1 MKKVDTPMLKHLKI
15 AIGSDHGG
23 FELKN
28 QLLGYL
34 QGQGYDVQD
43 CGTHSKDAVDYPR
56 IAYTVARLVASGAAE
71 RGVIIDGAGI
81 GSAMAANKIKGVRA
95 AACYSVALAKNACEH
110 NDANV
115 LTLGAGQT
123 NLEAAKQIVETFLA
137 GECVEE
143 RHRKRVA
150 LINELERG
158 PIELAPHQATLLAT
172 VGEQRVSASG
182 TDLEKIAK
190 RVQELLGAQGNPS
203 ISPALPAKPSLN
215 IPQLID
221 HTVLRPET
229 TRADIEQ
236 LCREARQYKFYSV
249 CVNPT
254 WVSFARE
261 LLAGS
266 PVRVCC
272 VVGFPLGAQPPE
284 TKAMEARA
292 AIRQGAKE
300 IDMVINVGALKSS
313 DDELVLRDIRGV
325 VEACR
330 DGSAKCKVILE
341 TSLLTNEEKAR
352 ACELAVKA
360 HADFVKTSTGFS
372 TGGATVEDV
381 SLMAR
386 IVRDKGLGVKA
397 SGGVRSLADLMRMV
411 AAGAT
416 RIGTSSGIKILK
428 EASGEAF
435 SGEAPKY

>member
-1 MKKVDTPMLKHLKI
+1 MGNSVTI
-15 AIGSDHGG
+15 ALGSDHGG

-28 QLLGYL
+28 LLLAFLKEIGL
-34 QGQGYDVQD
+34 AVQD

-56 IAYTVARLVASGAAE
+56 IAYTVARLVASGECAK
-71 RGVIIDGAGI
+71 GIMIDGAGI
-81 GSAMAANKIKGVRA
+81 GSAMAINKVNGARA
-95 AACYSVALAKNACEH
+95 AACYSVALAKNAREH

-123 NLEAAKQIVETFLA
+123 NAETAKQIVETFLTVQ
-137 GECVEE
+137 CTEE
-143 RHRKRVA
+143 RHQRRVG
-150 LINELERG
+150 LINAIEQG
-158 PIELAPHQATLLAT
+158 PIEVGAHQATLLGST
-172 VGEQRVSASG
+172 GDKRVSTPTP
-182 TDLEKIAK
+182 TDQERIAK
-190 RVQELLGAQGNPS
+190 RVQELLAAQGNPA
-203 ISPALPAKPSLN
+203 IKPAAPAPKLN

-221 HTVLRPET
+221 HTILRPDVT
-229 TRADIEQ
+229 KTDIEQ
-236 LCREARQYKFYSV
+236 LCREARQYKFFSV

-254 WVSFARE
+254 WVSLARQ
-261 LLAGS
+261 LLEGS
-266 PVRVCC
+266 GVKVCC

-284 TKAMEARA
+284 TKSMEARA
-292 AIRQGAKE
+292 AIRAGAKE
-300 IDMVINVGALKSS
+300 IDMVINVGALKSG
-313 DDELVLRDIRGV
+313 DDELVLRDIRSV

-341 TSLLTNEEKAR
+341 TSLLSNEEKAR
-352 ACELAVKA
+352 ACEMSMKA
-360 HADFVKTSTGFS
+360 NADFVKTSTGFS

-386 IVRDKGLGVKA
+386 IVRDRGLGVKA
-397 SGGVRSLADLMRMV
+397 SGGVRSLADLQKMV